1 MECGSTRIKL
11 MIYLFKNL
19 HSLIHYTQNTSHP
32 PQLFKVTHDIN
43 NDTKSEVEEVTKQVV
58 K

>member
-1 MECGSTRIKL
+1 MECGSTGIKL
-11 MIYLFKNL
+11 MIHLFKNL

-43 NDTKSEVEEVTKQVV
+43 NDTKSEVEEVTKQG
-58 K
+58 